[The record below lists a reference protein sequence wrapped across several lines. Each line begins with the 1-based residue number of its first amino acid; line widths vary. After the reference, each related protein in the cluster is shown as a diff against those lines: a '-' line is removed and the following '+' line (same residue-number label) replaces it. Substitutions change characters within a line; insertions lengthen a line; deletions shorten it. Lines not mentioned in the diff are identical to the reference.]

1 MIEYLVG
8 IHVMQLRKRES
19 NNIEWDLGLCLC
31 MCWVG
36 LAASPIYESQIRV
49 AKAITNCCLWEFIIK
64 TRFWIFHLFFFFFWE
79 INKFI
84 CTSIQ
89 FILIFK
95 NLIVFFLAQ
104 TTKYAAREYCNLSSR
119 YVTSFLCV
127 YYFYFLVIII
137 FFFFLTRYI

>member
-1 MIEYLVG
+1 MLCNWG
-8 IHVMQLRKRES
+8 REKVTILS
-19 NNIEWDLGLCLC
+19 ETWVCVC

-36 LAASPIYESQIRV
+36 LATSPIYESQIRV

-64 TRFWIFHLFFFFFWE
+64 TRFWIFHLFFFFWE